1 MRWRV
6 AARNGRPNH
15 MTESAVL
22 FCPFCAEPFEGL
34 TRCPTHDLELV
45 PFRELARVRVQDDE
59 ARVPVLSLG
68 MGRGA
73 LIAGALLTLIAF
85 LCPLVRL
92 SGQIELSNTLEDLAT
107 GRAPRLWLVPAAALA
122 TLSIV
127 VRRRTP
133 VGMRGARLALCLLA
147 LLPAV
152 VVAVT
157 VSGAHEATAQLASR
171 LGAQIQ
177 VHWGAGAWLVWIAAL
192 PLLWGSARFGVR
204 SAPRV
209 R

>member
-6 AARNGRPNH
+6 ATRNGRQIH
-15 MTESAVL
+15 MPPSSVL

-34 TRCPTHDLELV
+34 ARCPTHDLELV
-45 PFRELARVRVQDDE
+45 PFRELARIRAVDDE
-59 ARVPVLSLG
+59 ARVPVFSFG

-73 LIAGALLTLIAF
+73 LFLGAALTLVAF

-92 SGQIELSNTLEDLAT
+92 SGQVELTNTIEELAT

-122 TLSIV
+122 TISIL

-152 VVAVT
+152 VVAIT
-157 VSGAHEATAQLASR
+157 VFGAHEATAQLAGR
-171 LGAQIQ
+171 LGAQVH
-177 VHWGAGAWLVWIAAL
+177 VHWGAGAWLVWIAVV
-192 PLLWGSARFGVR
+192 PLLWGSLRFGVR
-204 SAPRV
+204 PLPRV